1 MKIEIV
7 AQGDPDTKSFTRT
20 FHYPLSDEVI
30 FQESTLLIK
39 KRLSNNMKLNINEAL
54 ELFAAFIKT
63 SIDEGKSI
71 NEILKYIPKL
81 LSENQV
87 LIGVPESLRQLTF
100 RIMTEEENKIVHII
114 SPIHIKRYIF
124 HESTHSA

>member
-7 AQGDPDTKSFTRT
+7 VQGDPDTKSFTRI

-39 KRLSNNMKLNINEAL
+39 KRLSDNMKLNINEAL
-54 ELFAAFIKT
+54 QLFAAFIKT

-71 NEILKYIPKL
+71 NEILKHIPKL

-100 RIMTEEENKIVHII
+100 RIRTEEEDKIVHVI
-114 SPIHIKRYIF
+114 SPIQIKQYIF
-124 HESTHSA
+124 HERTYSV